1 MFQLSKMVSFFSVP
15 KAFKGH
21 IDVIQQNAIRSW
33 LQILPPE
40 NIFLMGDDEGVSEIA
55 HAHQLHYM
63 ANLKAHKTYP
73 VPLLSDIFRRAV
85 EACQTPYLCYINADI
100 ILCDDFVRAVEAVL
114 SQKQN
119 VMMVSSRYNL
129 DITQPITNMSPDVLS
144 QLRTEALK
152 TGDMYP
158 AGGTDFFLA
167 PKALFSDIP
176 DFLLGRGYWDNWL
189 MYWAKKKGAALIDTT
204 ADVVAIHQNHDYSHI
219 EGIVADRNSLEVV
232 LKAEQGEYNYKI
244 SGGKKTIFTNYDAD
258 YILNNN
264 VLYSFMNI
272 MYLYRPVK
280 AILRRML

>member
-40 NIFLMGDDEGVSEIA
+40 NIFLMGDDDGISDVAASY
-55 HAHQLHYM
+55 QLNHIGQ
-63 ANLKAHKTYP
+63 LKSHEKYT
-73 VPLLSDIFRRAV
+73 VPLLSDIFKRAI
-85 EACQTPYLCYINADI
+85 EACQTPYVCYINTDI
-100 ILCDDFVRAVEAVL
+100 ILCDDFKRAVETVL
-114 SQKQN
+114 AQKQN

-129 DITQPITNMSPDVLS
+129 DITQPIEEMSSDILA
-144 QLRTEALK
+144 QLRSEALK
-152 TGDMYP
+152 LGDMYP

-167 PKALFSDIP
+167 PKGVFADIP
-176 DFLLGRGYWDNWL
+176 EFLLGRGYWDNWL
-189 MYWAKKKGAALIDTT
+189 MYRAKKKGAALIDTT

-219 EGIVADRNSLEVV
+219 EGIVADRNSLEIV

-244 SGGKKTIFTNYDAD
+244 AGGKKTIYTNYDAD
-258 YILNNN
+258 YILKDN
-264 VLYSFMNI
+264 VLYSFMNP
-272 MYLYRPVK
+272 MYMHRPAK